1 MPSAIQISGSR
12 TKLAEMTARAKARA
26 ANLYKAA
33 REKTE
38 QAMQFAVG
46 IGVVDRLIGVRRV
59 GDVVYREGEAAKQMY
74 VLVDGAVEL
83 LTTVD
88 EVELPITIV
97 REPGNCFGT
106 STMVPPHQYSL
117 SAHCTEDGTLLSI
130 KKTDLDQ
137 LIKADVEMGHAI
149 LVNLAK
155 HFLDRL
161 KEARQE
167 LKIHFKTI
175 FKSMHH

>member
-1 MPSAIQISGSR
+1 MQLSSCYLFQGLSESQLNQLTTIGNEASIQACQW
-12 TKLAEMTARAKARA
+12 L
-26 ANLYKAA
+26 
-33 REKTE
+33 
-38 QAMQFAVG
+38 F
-46 IGVVDRLIGVRRV
+46 
-59 GDVVYREGEAAKQMY
+59 REGEAAEQMFI
-74 VLVDGAVEL
+74 LKDGAVEL

-117 SAHCTEDGTLLSI
+117 SARCAEDGALLSI
-130 KKTDLDQ
+130 NKTDLDK
-137 LIKADVEMGHAI
+137 LIKADHEMGHAI
-149 LVNLAK
+149 LINLAK

-161 KEARQE
+161 KETRQE

>member
-1 MPSAIQISGSR
+1 MHLSSCYLFEGLSESQLSHLITIGNKTRIQAGQW
-12 TKLAEMTARAKARA
+12 L
-26 ANLYKAA
+26 
-33 REKTE
+33 
-38 QAMQFAVG
+38 F
-46 IGVVDRLIGVRRV
+46 
-59 GDVVYREGEAAKQMY
+59 REGEAAEQMF
-74 VLVDGAVEL
+74 VLKEGAVEL

-88 EVELPITIV
+88 DVELPITIV
-97 REPGNCFGT
+97 KESGNCFGT

-117 SAHCTEDGTLLSI
+117 SARCAEDGTLLCI

-137 LIKADVEMGHAI
+137 LINADVEMGHAI

>member
-1 MPSAIQISGSR
+1 MAPNQAFQAPSLKGDFMQLSSCYLFQGLSESQLNHLRTIGNETPIQAGEWLYHEGDS
-12 TKLAEMTARAKARA
+12 AR
-26 ANLYKAA
+26 
-33 REKTE
+33 
-38 QAMQFAVG
+38 
-46 IGVVDRLIGVRRV
+46 
-59 GDVVYREGEAAKQMY
+59 QMFI
-74 VLVDGAVEL
+74 LKDGAVEL

-117 SAHCTEDGTLLSI
+117 SARCAEDGTLVSI
-130 KKTDLDQ
+130 KREDLEQ
-137 LIKADVEMGHAI
+137 LIKTDVELGQAI
-149 LVNLAK
+149 LINLAR
-155 HFLDRL
+155 HFRDRL
-161 KEARQE
+161 KETRQE